1 MSEPGWYPDPAG
13 GDGLR
18 YWTGSAWSGEVRPQR
33 QPDRPPG
40 QRPPA
45 WLWWVVGALAL
56 GLVVTLVVRQQRGST
71 IAEDTNSSVP
81 TVSQW
86 DETSS
91 PSISTPSTPPSSLD
105 PSGAREAACEHLS
118 GSMPDQPADRVA
130 SGGLSFPLPGK
141 DATSATWGRYSDAR
155 LPFAKDAAGL
165 MSSHPEERIGWA
177 SSMAVA
183 KVEVPDE
190 YPGSAA
196 MATRVAQCI
205 VTGDFYSSITV
216 ELADMST
223 QAITVSGVPA
233 TKLQASV
240 RFDDPQLSTSAT
252 VLVVIVVDTPEPTMF
267 IGLVKSEASAQRA
280 DLAAAI
286 QGLRVG

>member
-13 GDGLR
+13 SGGLR
-18 YWTGSAWSGEVRPQR
+18 YWTGSAWSREVRPR
-33 QPDRPPG
+33 LQPDRPPG

-45 WLWWVVGALAL
+45 WLWWVVGALVLAV
-56 GLVVTLVVRQQRGST
+56 VVTLVVRQQWGNT
-71 IAEDTNSSVP
+71 IAADTNSSVP

-91 PSISTPSTPPSSLD
+91 PSISTPTPTSPPSSLD
-105 PSGAREAACEHLS
+105 PSGAREAACEHLT

-130 SGGLSFPLPGK
+130 SGGLSFPRPPG
-141 DATSATWGRYSDAR
+141 WRRYSDPR
-155 LPFAKDAAGL
+155 LPFSHDAAGV
-165 MSSHPEERIGWA
+165 MAFHREEKIGWA

-183 KVEVPDE
+183 MVDVPDS

-196 MATRVAQCI
+196 MATRVAQCL
-205 VTGDFYSSITV
+205 VTSDFYSSVEV
-216 ELADMST
+216 ELGDVRTEMV
-223 QAITVSGVPA
+223 TVSGVPA
-233 TKLQASV
+233 TKLQARV
-240 RFDDPQLSTSAT
+240 RFDDPQLMSKAT
-252 VLVVIVVDTPEPTMF
+252 VMVVIVVDTPEPTMF
-267 IGLVKSEASAQRA
+267 IGLVKSEAAPQRA